1 VIGTLYYDDN
11 AGWTSPAIV
20 GTLRMREKGYKVTPI
35 VDDDRSGNP
44 VTVAYEVEVNAL
56 VSTFDATFKTA
67 DTWYFRVYFPD
78 TEVGS
83 AYIDLG
89 EREYVI
95 DYDGQINRNTIQ
107 YSVVKLKFVIDTAL
121 YGAYSTTVSVPPP

>member
-1 VIGTLYYDDN
+1 
-11 AGWTSPAIV
+11 
-20 GTLRMREKGYKVTPI
+20 M
-35 VDDDRSGNP
+35 
-44 VTVAYEVEVNAL
+44 VAYEVEVNAL

-67 DTWYFRVYFPD
+67 DTWYFRIYFPD
-78 TEVGS
+78 TS
-83 AYIDLG
+83 TAYIDLG

-95 DYDGQINRNTIQ
+95 DYDGQINRNTIE